1 MNDRIRMQRLKL
13 ALRVISVFF
22 VVGFLGFYVLVLLDS
37 SLVAK
42 DSLLGALL
50 RWSPYHK
57 AYEGMIVAVYSVWGI
72 FLWRVSNSPVEN
84 KSLID
89 FTIWANLA
97 HAVEMLVAAL
107 VLEGESMHFIG
118 DVLMLALVAGVLYWL
133 RPVSVAAPA

>member
-37 SLVAK
+37 SLVEK
-42 DSLLGALL
+42 GSLLGALL
-50 RWSPYHK
+50 RWGPYHK

-72 FLWRVSNSPVEN
+72 FLWRASNSPLEN

-97 HAVEMLVAAL
+97 HAVEMLVAAF
-107 VLEGESMHFIG
+107 VLEGESIHVMG
-118 DVLMLALVAGVLYWL
+118 DVLMVGLVAGVLYWL